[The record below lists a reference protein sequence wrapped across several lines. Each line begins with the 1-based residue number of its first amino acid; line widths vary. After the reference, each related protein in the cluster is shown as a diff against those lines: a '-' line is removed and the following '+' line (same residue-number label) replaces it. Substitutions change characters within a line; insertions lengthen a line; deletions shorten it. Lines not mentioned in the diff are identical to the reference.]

1 MRGEIL
7 TYDPQTGA
15 GLVSG
20 DDLQR
25 YSFRSHLSGLAV
37 GRRIDFVIDGLE
49 AREPVLL
56 PPGPVAQRFVSKPVV
71 SKPVV
76 SKDAPIAVSAAIT
89 PRDWKSRLFSL
100 SGRMERAY
108 FWKATLIMTSI
119 HAIAWGVAILFPQ
132 VRQVIPITFL
142 ACLWPYLAI
151 TTKRLHDIGRTGWL
165 VAIPLGL
172 IVLVL
177 KVALFIAVLGGL
189 YGILAISIDTGPSTQ
204 AFQGVAM
211 VAIGA
216 VLLILLVH
224 LAFVILIGCRK
235 GQPHNN
241 RFGAPP
247 TGTAPIAI

>member
-25 YSFRSHLSGLAV
+25 YSFRSPDSGLAV

-56 PPGPVAQRFVSKPVV
+56 PPSPVAQRFVSKPVV
-71 SKPVV
+71 SK
-76 SKDAPIAVSAAIT
+76 DAPIAASAAIT

-108 FWKATLIMTSI
+108 FWKATLVMTLI
-119 HAIAWGVAILFPQ
+119 HVIAWGVAILFPQ
-132 VRQVIPITFL
+132 VRQVILIAVL
-142 ACLWPYLAI
+142 ACIWPYLAI

-165 VAIPLGL
+165 VAIPLGS
-172 IVLVL
+172 IFLVL

-189 YGILAISIDTGPSTQ
+189 YGILAISIDTGPSTR

-216 VLLILLVH
+216 VLLVVFIQ
-224 LAFVILIGCRK
+224 LAFVILIGCLK